1 MVRRVQGDAPKDLY
15 LVTREEQARF
25 IAAKGA
31 FKPLHQVMKEENV
44 PFDGGKLQRGLRR
57 GQGRFG
63 QVLVVRSMTGIYDS

>member
-1 MVRRVQGDAPKDLY
+1 

-44 PFDGGKLQRGLRR
+44 PFDGGKLAPELRVGLADAQ
-57 GQGRFG
+57 GNLIALPIGLSTPDPLHQQGRFPQG
-63 QVLVVRSMTGIYDS
+63 RS